1 MHSAIYIVM
10 KTEGEIEARPRG
22 WLRNTIIFFVL
33 MYAISSMATLIYIP
47 RMVDPLKANPGFFP
61 SPS

>member
-1 MHSAIYIVM
+1 MPGITTMAFLAMHSAIYIVM

-33 MYAISSMATLIYIP
+33 IDHL
-47 RMVDPLKANPGFFP
+47 
-61 SPS
+61 